1 MGDCEGRF
9 PSAWRN
15 QHDNRGALAATTNQQ
30 LGERKTLN
38 TANMPEQ
45 NLRPRLA
52 LTLLT
57 LLNFFNY
64 IDRNILFGVQPLIK
78 QEFQVSDAKLG
89 LLTTTFFICYMIV
102 SPFIGGL
109 ADRWSRKVIIVIG
122 ALLWSAATL
131 LTAITHN
138 YSELLVRHTVV
149 GIGEATFVVIA
160 PAYIADLFSIE
171 RRGRML
177 AYFYLAIPVGS
188 AVGYIVG
195 GFLGT
200 RHGWRS
206 PFYVG
211 AVPGILVGLAF
222 LFTREPQ
229 RGSTEDIHYAP
240 DARKLSGLARNRA
253 FWTATLGMAM
263 FTFVVGGIQV
273 WMPSFL
279 SRVHN
284 IPLDRANLN
293 LGAITVIDGFVATL
307 IGGWLGDQYLKRRA
321 SAYYVLSAVSM
332 LLAFPA
338 ALLAFYGPVSWMYA
352 AMYVAEFF
360 LFLNTGPLNAAIV
373 NSVSP
378 AIRATAV
385 GVNLFVIHILGD
397 VPSPLLIGF
406 ISDHSS
412 LRAGFSV
419 ALIAMLLSAAVLFY
433 GARFAPRIQLIEK
446 PVSSGVSAG

>member
-1 MGDCEGRF
+1 MSE
-9 PSAWRN
+9 P
-15 QHDNRGALAATTNQQ
+15 
-30 LGERKTLN
+30 K
-38 TANMPEQ
+38 
-45 NLRPRLA
+45 LRPYLA

-78 QEFQVSDAKLG
+78 DEFHVSDAKLG
-89 LLTTTFFICYMIV
+89 FLTTAFFICYMVV

-109 ADRWSRKVIIVIG
+109 ADRWSRKVIIVVG
-122 ALLWSAATL
+122 AMLWSAATL

-138 YSELLVRHTVV
+138 YTELLVRHTVV

-160 PAYIADLFSIE
+160 PAYIADLFSVE

-229 RGSTEDIHYAP
+229 RGRTEQIHRAP
-240 DARKLSGLARNRA
+240 ESKHLSSLVENPA

-279 SRVHN
+279 ARVHR

-293 LGAITVIDGFVATL
+293 LGAITVITGFLATL

-321 SAYYVLSAVSM
+321 SAYYILSGASM

-352 AMYVAEFF
+352 SLYVAEFF

-378 AIRATAV
+378 EIRATAV
-385 GVNLFVIHILGD
+385 GVNLFIIHILGD
-397 VPSPLLIGF
+397 VPSPLLIGL

-419 ALIAMLLSAAVLFY
+419 ALIAMLLSAAILFY
-433 GARFAPRIQLIEK
+433 GARFAPRIRSEEK
-446 PVSSGVSAG
+446 AVLSGASA

>member
-1 MGDCEGRF
+1 MSE
-9 PSAWRN
+9 P
-15 QHDNRGALAATTNQQ
+15 
-30 LGERKTLN
+30 K
-38 TANMPEQ
+38 
-45 NLRPRLA
+45 LRPYLA

-78 QEFQVSDAKLG
+78 DEFHTSDAKLG
-89 LLTTTFFICYMIV
+89 FLTTAFFICYMVV
-102 SPFIGGL
+102 SPFIGRL
-109 ADRWSRKVIIVIG
+109 ADRWSRKVIIVAG
-122 ALLWSAATL
+122 AMLWSAATL

-138 YSELLVRHTVV
+138 YTELLVRHTVV

-160 PAYIADLFSIE
+160 PAYIADLFSVE

-188 AVGYIVG
+188 AVGYIIG

-200 RHGWRS
+200 RYGWRA

-222 LFTREPQ
+222 LFTSEPE
-229 RGSTEDIHYAP
+229 RGSTEEIHRAP
-240 DARKLSGLARNRA
+240 DAKTLSGLIANPA

-279 SRVHN
+279 ARVHR
-284 IPLDRANLN
+284 IPLDRANIN
-293 LGAITVIDGFVATL
+293 LGAVTVITGFFATL
-307 IGGWLGDQYLKRRA
+307 IGGWLGDRYLKRRA
-321 SAYYVLSAVSM
+321 SAYYILSGASM
-332 LLAFPA
+332 LLAFPP

-352 AMYVAEFF
+352 SLYVAEFF

-378 AIRATAV
+378 QIRATAV

-412 LRAGFSV
+412 LRTGFSV
-419 ALIAMLLSAAVLFY
+419 ALIAMLLSAAILFY
-433 GARFAPRIQLIEK
+433 GARFAPRVRSEEK
-446 PVSSGVSAG
+446 PALSGVSA

>member
-1 MGDCEGRF
+1 
-9 PSAWRN
+9 
-15 QHDNRGALAATTNQQ
+15 
-30 LGERKTLN
+30 
-38 TANMPEQ
+38 MPEQ
-45 NLRPRLA
+45 NLRPRLT

-78 QEFQVSDAKLG
+78 DEFHVSDAKLG
-89 LLTTTFFICYMIV
+89 FLTTAFFICYMFV
-102 SPFIGGL
+102 SPVIGVL
-109 ADRWSRKVIIVIG
+109 ADRWSRRVIIVLG

-138 YSELLVRHTVV
+138 YTELLVRHTVV

-200 RHGWRS
+200 KYGWRA

-229 RGSTEDIHYAP
+229 RGSTEHIQRAP
-240 DARKLSGLARNRA
+240 EAKLSGFASNSASPIVRLLMAIPAIRRFVHTLLGLARNPA

-279 SRVHN
+279 ARVHH

-293 LGAITVIDGFVATL
+293 LGAITVIDGFAATL

-321 SAYYVLSAVSM
+321 SAYYILSAVSM

-338 ALLAFYGPVSWMYA
+338 ALLAFYGPISWMYA

-385 GVNLFVIHILGD
+385 GMNLLIIHILGD

-406 ISDHSS
+406 ISDRSS

-433 GARFAPRIQLIEK
+433 GARFAPRIQLSEK
-446 PVSSGVSAG
+446 TVSSGASAG

>member
-1 MGDCEGRF
+1 
-9 PSAWRN
+9 
-15 QHDNRGALAATTNQQ
+15 
-30 LGERKTLN
+30 
-38 TANMPEQ
+38 MPDQ

-78 QEFQVSDAKLG
+78 DEFHVSDSALG
-89 LLTTTFFICYMIV
+89 FLTTAFFICYMVV

-122 ALLWSAATL
+122 AMLWSAATL

-138 YSELLVRHTVV
+138 YTELLIRHTVV

-200 RHGWRS
+200 RYGWRA

-222 LFTREPQ
+222 LFTREPR
-229 RGSTEDIHYAP
+229 RGSTEDIHRAP
-240 DARKLSGLARNRA
+240 DATKLSGLARNGA
-253 FWTATLGMAM
+253 FLTATLGMAM

-279 SRVHN
+279 ARVHN

-307 IGGWLGDQYLKRRA
+307 IGGWLGDQYLKRRS
-321 SAYYVLSAVSM
+321 SAYYVLSAISM

-378 AIRATAV
+378 EIRATAV
-385 GVNLFVIHILGD
+385 GVNLFIIHILGD

-433 GARFAPRIQLIEK
+433 GARFAPRIQIGEK
-446 PVSSGVSAG
+446 TVSSGASAG

>member
-1 MGDCEGRF
+1 
-9 PSAWRN
+9 
-15 QHDNRGALAATTNQQ
+15 
-30 LGERKTLN
+30 
-38 TANMPEQ
+38 
-45 NLRPRLA
+45 
-52 LTLLT
+52 
-57 LLNFFNY
+57 
-64 IDRNILFGVQPLIK
+64 
-78 QEFQVSDAKLG
+78 
-89 LLTTTFFICYMIV
+89 MIV
-102 SPFIGGL
+102 L
-109 ADRWSRKVIIVIG
+109 G
-122 ALLWSAATL
+122 ALLWSATTL

-138 YSELLVRHTVV
+138 YTELLVRHTVV

-195 GFLGT
+195 GLLGT
-200 RHGWRS
+200 KYGWRA

-222 LFTREPQ
+222 LFPREPE
-229 RGSTEDIHYAP
+229 RGATEDMHRAP
-240 DARKLSGLARNRA
+240 EARKLLEPARTAASWIATVGMAILTFLRKLLGLARNRA
-253 FWTATLGMAM
+253 FCTATLGMAM

-307 IGGWLGDQYLKRRA
+307 IGGWMGDQYLKRRA
-321 SAYYVLSAVSM
+321 SAYYVLSAISM

-338 ALLAFYGPVSWMYA
+338 ALFAFYGPVSWMYA

-378 AIRATAV
+378 EIRATAV
-385 GVNLFVIHILGD
+385 GLNLFIIHILGD

-412 LRAGFSV
+412 LRTGFSV

-433 GARFAPRIQLIEK
+433 GARFAPRIQLGGK
-446 PVSSGVSAG
+446 TVSSGASAG

>member
-1 MGDCEGRF
+1 MSE
-9 PSAWRN
+9 P
-15 QHDNRGALAATTNQQ
+15 
-30 LGERKTLN
+30 K
-38 TANMPEQ
+38 
-45 NLRPRLA
+45 LRPYLA

-64 IDRNILFGVQPLIK
+64 VDRNILFGVQPLIK
-78 QEFQVSDAKLG
+78 DEFHTSDAKLG
-89 LLTTTFFICYMIV
+89 LLTTAFFICYMVV
-102 SPFIGGL
+102 SPFIGVL
-109 ADRWSRKVIIVIG
+109 ADRWSRKVIIVVG
-122 ALLWSAATL
+122 AMLWSAATL

-138 YSELLVRHTVV
+138 YTELLVRHTVV

-160 PAYIADLFSIE
+160 PAYIADLFSVE

-188 AVGYIVG
+188 AVGYIIG

-200 RHGWRS
+200 RYGWRA

-222 LFTREPQ
+222 LFTAEPE
-229 RGSTEDIHYAP
+229 RGSTEEIHRALEGPKVSAP
-240 DARKLSGLARNRA
+240 ARKRGSWIAKVVMPIVAFWRMLVGLAKNRA
-253 FWTATLGMAM
+253 FLTATLGMAM

-273 WMPSFL
+273 WMPMFL
-279 SRVHN
+279 ARVHRV
-284 IPLDRANLN
+284 PLDDANLN
-293 LGAITVIDGFVATL
+293 LGAITVITGFSATL

-321 SAYYVLSAVSM
+321 SAYYVLSGASM

-352 AMYVAEFF
+352 ALYAAEFF

-378 AIRATAV
+378 EIRATAV

-397 VPSPLLIGF
+397 VPSPLLIGL

-412 LRAGFSV
+412 LRTGFSV
-419 ALIAMLLSAAVLFY
+419 ALIAMLLSAAILFY
-433 GARFAPRIQLIEK
+433 GARFAPRIGSKEK
-446 PVSSGVSAG
+446 AVLSGASA